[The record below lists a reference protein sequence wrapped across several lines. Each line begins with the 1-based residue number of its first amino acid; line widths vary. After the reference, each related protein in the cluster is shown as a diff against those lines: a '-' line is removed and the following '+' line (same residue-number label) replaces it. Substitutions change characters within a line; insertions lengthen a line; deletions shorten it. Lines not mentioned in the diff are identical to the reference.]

1 MKIHLNRLLL
11 AAALSGGAVPVHA
24 AGVDYRIDPEH
35 TQVVVTWNHLGFSKP
50 SAHAG
55 GIQGVIRYDA
65 ANVSAS
71 SVKLDVPLASFT
83 SHVPKLDEMLRGA
96 EFFAA
101 GKYPVIGFE
110 STSVEDKGNGRLLIH
125 GKLRIKDHEKAIVL
139 EARQNKAGVH
149 PMAQRP
155 AIGFDAA
162 TVLKRSDFGVQA
174 YAPDV
179 SDEVTLRITVEALA
193 DAAR

>member
-1 MKIHLNRLLL
+1 M
-11 AAALSGGAVPVHA
+11 
-24 AGVDYRIDPEH
+24 
-35 TQVVVTWNHLGFSKP
+35 
-50 SAHAG
+50 
-55 GIQGVIRYDA
+55 IRYDA
-65 ANVSAS
+65 AQPSAS

-83 SHVPKLDEMLRGA
+83 SHIAKLDEMLRGPQ
-96 EFFAA
+96 FFAA
-101 GKYPVIGFE
+101 GQYPAIGFE

-125 GKLRIKDHEKAIVL
+125 GKLRIKDREKPVVL

-155 AIGFDAA
+155 AIGFDAS
-162 TVLKRSDFGVQA
+162 TVLKRSDFGVEA

-179 SDEVTLRITVEALA
+179 SDEVQLRITVEAVA

>member
-1 MKIHLNRLLL
+1 MKTCIQRFLL
-11 AAALSGGAVPVHA
+11 AALLAGGAAQATA

-35 TQVVVTWNHLGFSKP
+35 TEVVVTWSHLGFSTP

-65 ANVSAS
+65 AQPSAS
-71 SVKLDVPLASFT
+71 SVKLDVPLANFT
-83 SHVPKLDEMLRGA
+83 SHIAKLDEMLRGPQ
-96 EFFAA
+96 FFAA
-101 GKYPVIGFE
+101 GQYPAIGFE

-125 GKLRIKDHEKAIVL
+125 GKLRIKDREKPVVL

-155 AIGFDAA
+155 AIGFDAS
-162 TVLKRSDFGVQA
+162 TVLKRSDFGVEA

-179 SDEVTLRITVEALA
+179 SDEVQLRITVEAVA

>member
-1 MKIHLNRLLL
+1 MKTCIYRFLL
-11 AAALSGGAVPVHA
+11 AAALAGGTAQAAA

-35 TQVVVTWNHLGFSKP
+35 TEVVVTWSHLGFSTP

-55 GIQGVIRYDA
+55 GIRGVIRYDA
-65 ANVSAS
+65 ANLSAS
-71 SVKLDVPLASFT
+71 SVTLDVPLANFT
-83 SHVPKLDEMLRGA
+83 SHIPKLDEMLRGPQ
-96 EFFAA
+96 FFEAA
-101 GKYPVIGFE
+101 KYPAIGFQ
-110 STSVEDKGNGRLLIH
+110 STSVEGKGNGVLLIH
-125 GKLRIKDHEKAIVL
+125 GTLRIKDREKPIVL

-155 AIGFDAA
+155 AIGFDATA
-162 TVLKRSDFGVQA
+162 VVRRSDFGVEA

-179 SDEVTLRITVEALA
+179 SDDVALRITVEALA